1 MNPSTRKKCHMYG
14 GALLAFLVCALN
26 FTILSNLTMSEDRYD
41 NNIMV
46 NNTPTTEAVSGSGS
60 RDAKSGAVESVS
72 TWSTTCQH
80 LMAHQNGVWHHA
92 FSDNISSSIAN
103 DPSILYLFF
112 PEEMKWL
119 HGDKR
124 TSNNTSFGTC
134 TRSNKYEM
142 YNSLL
147 GHQCGCGVA
156 SFQPSHSV
164 WFYNTSSISSNVA
177 TNTVTIDSS
186 SPKSHDYF
194 QTSSTLR
201 LARRIA
207 NANATICFVGDSV
220 DYQIY
225 MAMHNNLRRMDQLHQ
240 QYSPDDVQD
249 GGLVLVV
256 TREIPVV
263 HATFEAGNDRDWFMQ
278 GRRPPIDE
286 GHAFLYAERPPPGGF
301 GNRSMHSILETKAIF
316 KDRKFA
322 RIRYF
327 MSYGWSPWNV
337 DFMEDCNIIVQ
348 NFGLHYSSDGN
359 HTNKVTGHSLFDDML
374 AAITYL
380 SNFTASARRR
390 IAVWR
395 SALPQHFATSDGHY
409 HGAWLNLEKEH
420 TCSPIDKDAT
430 LKEQEYNNEY
440 DAAFSKLCRAD
451 DQKSECSQYR
461 HRCTVNPIADV
472 EYQTIYNFWRANN
485 CTHRIDNECLRLS
498 KLHGQVT
505 GTIYRWN
512 IFNIFDVEWWHTDNM
527 DLPYLSSEVCK
538 VIVTNVIP
546 AEFFNGNNVNIV
558 RKCCGFNFFVNAPD
572 DDDDSPAST
581 GTTGVAI

>member
-1 MNPSTRKKCHMYG
+1 MILIYRDNST
-14 GALLAFLVCALN
+14 
-26 FTILSNLTMSEDRYD
+26 
-41 NNIMV
+41 
-46 NNTPTTEAVSGSGS
+46 
-60 RDAKSGAVESVS
+60 KS
-72 TWSTTCQH
+72 
-80 LMAHQNGVWHHA
+80 
-92 FSDNISSSIAN
+92 
-103 DPSILYLFF
+103 
-112 PEEMKWL
+112 
-119 HGDKR
+119 
-124 TSNNTSFGTC
+124 
-134 TRSNKYEM
+134 
-142 YNSLL
+142 
-147 GHQCGCGVA
+147 
-156 SFQPSHSV
+156 
-164 WFYNTSSISSNVA
+164 
-177 TNTVTIDSS
+177 
-186 SPKSHDYF
+186 
-194 QTSSTLR
+194 
-201 LARRIA
+201 
-207 NANATICFVGDSV
+207 
-220 DYQIY
+220 
-225 MAMHNNLRRMDQLHQ
+225 
-240 QYSPDDVQD
+240 
-249 GGLVLVV
+249 
-256 TREIPVV
+256 
-263 HATFEAGNDRDWFMQ
+263 
-278 GRRPPIDE
+278 
-286 GHAFLYAERPPPGGF
+286 
-301 GNRSMHSILETKAIF
+301 
-316 KDRKFA
+316 
-322 RIRYF
+322 
-327 MSYGWSPWNV
+327 GWSPWNV

-527 DLPYLSSEVCK
+527 DCKFRRLHVMFRSTGDSHCSLTLCHSCSKAPTYATFHNCLKQHLNAYQYYYLRCSNHFDTQHIARSFDQS
-538 VIVTNVIP
+538 P
-546 AEFFNGNNVNIV
+546 
-558 RKCCGFNFFVNAPD
+558 RKCTSILSKRVNNIIKQ
-572 DDDDSPAST
+572 SPHST
-581 GTTGVAI
+581 ISLLRSL